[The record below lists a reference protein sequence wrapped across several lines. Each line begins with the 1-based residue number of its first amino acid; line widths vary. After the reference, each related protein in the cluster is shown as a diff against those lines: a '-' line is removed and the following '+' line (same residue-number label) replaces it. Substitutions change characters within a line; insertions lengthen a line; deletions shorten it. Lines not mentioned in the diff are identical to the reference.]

1 MESLHYQSRPK
12 LRRPVLIAAFQGWN
26 DAADAASMALGFI
39 EKQWAANS
47 FASIDPEE
55 FYDFTVR
62 RPTVAIDPEG
72 IRRIDWP
79 QTRFASA
86 SMPGTDRDVILL
98 SGWEPALRWRTFAQ
112 SVMQVISDTDVEMV
126 VTLGALLSNVPHT
139 RPVHVTGTAHD
150 AELAANLGFV
160 LSRYEG
166 PTGILGIIGD
176 AARRADVPFVN
187 LWAQVPFYLQANP
200 SPKAALALLRHLQR
214 LLGVEVETDEL
225 ERDAVR
231 YEVEVADAVERDP
244 DVVAQVQELEAE
256 MEEPLDMASG
266 DELAAELEQFL
277 RDQGPDS

>member
-1 MESLHYQSRPK
+1 MEPLHYQSRPK

-26 DAADAASMALGFI
+26 DAADAASMALGFL

-62 RPTVAIDPEG
+62 RPTVAIDSEG
-72 IRRIDWP
+72 LRRIDWP
-79 QTRFASA
+79 EPKFASA
-86 SMPGTDRDVILL
+86 PMPGTERDVILL

-112 SVMQVISDTDVEMV
+112 SVMQVIADTDVEMV

-150 AELAANLGFV
+150 PELAANLGFV

-176 AARRADVPFVN
+176 ATRRADVPFVN

-231 YEVEVADAVERDP
+231 YEVEVSDAVERDP

-256 MEEPLDMASG
+256 MDEPLDMASG
-266 DELAAELEQFL
+266 DEIAAELEQFL